1 LPLQPT
7 EQQLDL
13 SPNPG
18 DNMFVQVF
26 NGNAKGQPK
35 VNGAY
40 FWYEVDD
47 ITQGQYVYTNI
58 PYSACDPEPYFC
70 YAIGATTEWVAERPG
85 LGPNTF
91 AELSDYDWDKMTDAY
106 VWTGA
111 SKYLEYSQ
119 TNAQE
124 LWMYNEYYNGDDN
137 NKLSSATNDRAS
149 TIYFQWHNF
158 H

>member
-1 LPLQPT
+1 MGPISGTKSTTSHRDNTCTPT
-7 EQQLDL
+7 SLTVRVIR
-13 SPNPG
+13 N
-18 DNMFVQVF
+18 
-26 NGNAKGQPK
+26 
-35 VNGAY
+35 
-40 FWYEVDD
+40 
-47 ITQGQYVYTNI
+47 
-58 PYSACDPEPYFC
+58 FC

-91 AELSDYDWDKMTDAY
+91 AELSNYDWDKMTNAY

-137 NKLSSATNDRAS
+137 NKLSSATNDGAA
-149 TIYFQWHNF
+149 TIYFPWHNF